1 MSVPTAELKQMEKG
15 EYMKTIAMRMFGK
28 WDLGP
33 EPIANPEVFSFSL
46 PFLSVVSTSPFFSSS
61 Y

>member
-1 MSVPTAELKQMEKG
+1 MRAETSPMAVASKELKQLEKG

-33 EPIANPEVFSFSL
+33 EPIVNPEVNIFMCFVDDL
-46 PFLSVVSTSPFFSSS
+46 
-61 Y
+61 